1 MFVTTKIFVI
11 AVFLFFLFF
20 FTGKTILYM
29 DKVLSSDLH
38 WFMFSGL
45 RVVKTVMEMHG
56 LFSS

>member
-1 MFVTTKIFVI
+1 MFGTTKVLVI
-11 AVFLFFLFF
+11 AVCFFFF

-29 DKVLSSDLH
+29 DKVLPSYLH

-45 RVVKTVMEMHG
+45 RVVKTLMEMHG